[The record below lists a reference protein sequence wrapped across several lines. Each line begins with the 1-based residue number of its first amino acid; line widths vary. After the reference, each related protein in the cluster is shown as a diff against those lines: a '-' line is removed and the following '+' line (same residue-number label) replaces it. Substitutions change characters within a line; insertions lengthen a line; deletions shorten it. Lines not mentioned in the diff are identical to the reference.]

1 MVKKQSKSGPQG
13 PVSKGSYDA
22 KSPKNS
28 KMASLVL
35 GTKTN
40 KNPNIKSLTP
50 KPKSKKSK

>member
-1 MVKKQSKSGPQG
+1 MAKKKVKSGPQG

-40 KNPNIKSLTP
+40 KNPPIKSLTP
-50 KPKSKKSK
+50 KPKSKKAR